1 MLNLNVILC
10 ISIASAVVFAILLVY
25 FICNCI
31 NEGKELWRYRSTL
44 WNIFLIFVFAGI
56 TISCWTVVWNMGDKE
71 ELNQTIIN
79 REEISGIN
87 GDTLYFVNNNE
98 VTTRS
103 LQDEMVHSRLVLTDE
118 DSSYIARIRLDNGLL
133 YYYETTIFLSEND
146 YNRVTGN
153 DTST

>member
-10 ISIASAVVFAILLVY
+10 ISVASALGFAILLVY
-25 FICNCI
+25 LICNRI
-31 NEGKELWRYRSTL
+31 NEGKALGSYRSTFSHIL
-44 WNIFLIFVFAGI
+44 LMFVFAVI
-56 TISCWTVVWNMGDKE
+56 TIPCWVVCWNMGDRE

>member
-10 ISIASAVVFAILLVY
+10 ICVASSLGFIISLIY
-25 FICNCI
+25 FIVNRI
-31 NEGKELWRYRSTL
+31 NEDKLGSYRSTFSYIL
-44 WNIFLIFVFAGI
+44 LIFVFVGI
-56 TISCWTVVWNMGDKE
+56 AIPCWAVCWNMGDRE

-103 LQDEMVHSRLVLTDE
+103 LQNEMRHSRLVLTDE

-153 DTST
+153 DAST

>member
-10 ISIASAVVFAILLVY
+10 ISIASAVVFAIFLVY

-56 TISCWTVVWNMGDKE
+56 TISCWAVCWNMGDRE

-103 LQDEMVHSRLVLTDE
+103 LQDEMEHSRLVLTDE

-153 DTST
+153 DAST

>member
-10 ISIASAVVFAILLVY
+10 ISIASGVVFAILFVY

-56 TISCWTVVWNMGDKE
+56 TISCWTVVWNMGDRE

-103 LQDEMVHSRLVLTDE
+103 LANERQHSRLMLTDE
-118 DSSYIARIRLDNGLL
+118 DSSYIARIRFDDGQL
-133 YYYETTIFLSEND
+133 YYYESIIFLSESD
-146 YNRVTGN
+146 YNKVIGN
-153 DTST
+153 GAST

>member
-1 MLNLNVILC
+1 MLNLNVILFIC
-10 ISIASAVVFAILLVY
+10 IASSLGFITSLIY
-25 FICNCI
+25 FIVNRI
-31 NEGKELWRYRSTL
+31 NEDKLGGYKS
-44 WNIFLIFVFAGI
+44 IFSHILLIFVFVCIAI
-56 TISCWTVVWNMGDKE
+56 PCWVVCWNMGDRE

-79 REEISGIN
+79 REEINGIN

-103 LQDEMVHSRLVLTDE
+103 LQDEMEHSRLVLTDE
-118 DSSYIARIRLDNGLL
+118 DSSYITRIRLDNGLL

-153 DTST
+153 DAST